1 MSLAPVILFCYNRPE
16 HTRKTLRSL
25 KQNHLA
31 DQSMLIIYVDGP
43 KAEATDE
50 QKNKIVQVKKV
61 IREEQW
67 CKDVFILESD
77 TNKGLASSVMQGV
90 TQTLDKYGKAI
101 VLEDDHLSD
110 VWFLKFMNDALAT
123 YEDDTD
129 VACISGYI
137 YPVKEILPA
146 TFFLKGADCWG
157 WATWKR
163 SWELLRTDG
172 KQLLKELED
181 QNLTSD
187 FNFYNS
193 YPYIPML
200 KDQIEKKNNSW
211 AILWYASAYLENKYT
226 LYPGKS
232 LIHNTGIDGSGIHSG
247 TGSEFDVVLENKEVQ
262 VVKQPVKENKEAKK
276 IIAAYFGNIHNP
288 KKQSLLKR
296 FIKRFIN

>member
-1 MSLAPVILFCYNRPE
+1 ME
-16 HTRKTLRSL
+16 
-25 KQNHLA
+25 
-31 DQSMLIIYVDGP
+31 
-43 KAEATDE
+43 
-50 QKNKIVQVKKV
+50 
-61 IREEQW
+61 
-67 CKDVFILESD
+67 
-77 TNKGLASSVMQGV
+77 GV
-90 TQTLDKYGKAI
+90 TEVLNDYGKAI

-110 VWFLKFMNDALAT
+110 VWFLKFMNDALGI
-123 YEDDTD
+123 YENDND

-137 YPVKEILPA
+137 YPVKETLPA

-172 KQLLKELED
+172 KQLLKELESK
-181 QNLTSD
+181 NLTSD

-200 KDQIEKKNNSW
+200 QDQIEKKNNSW

-232 LIHNTGIDGSGIHSG
+232 LIHNTGIDGSGTHSG
-247 TGSEFDVVLENKEVQ
+247 AGHEFDVVLENREVHVVRQMVKESKEV
-262 VVKQPVKENKEAKK
+262 KK

-288 KKQSLLKR
+288 KKQSFVKR
-296 FIKRFIN
+296 FIKRFIK